1 MGRVMSKSRGF
12 RSGARRPRRAPAPGL
27 HPPGFGGALPSQNPP
42 RLQPRDAAERQI
54 LRLVTRLQVRGEAVG
69 VPNLMRADW
78 DRMKLEEAV
87 LLNEGTDKPVV
98 DVVKLGR
105 SRAMRAQFNGYA
117 RVISAASKSA
127 ERHLGR
133 ETEQSRQ
140 NQPGLSP
147 AETAPSSLREADRS
161 EEDEGSAFMKRLRAR
176 ADELATRGQDR
187 EREQDRD

>member
-1 MGRVMSKSRGF
+1 MSRSRGF
-12 RSGARRPRRAPAPGL
+12 SSGTKRQRKAPAPGL
-27 HPPGFGGALPSQNPP
+27 HPPGFGGVRPSQNPP
-42 RLQPRDAAERQI
+42 RLQLRDATERQI
-54 LRLVTRLQVRGEAVG
+54 LRLVTRLQVRGEAGG

-87 LLNEGTDKPVV
+87 LLNERADKPIV
-98 DVVKLGR
+98 DVVKQGR

-127 ERHLGR
+127 ERPLGR
-133 ETEQSRQ
+133 DTEQSRQ
-140 NQPGLSP
+140 NQPDLSP
-147 AETAPSSLREADRS
+147 AETAPSTRRESDRS

-176 ADELATRGQDR
+176 ADELATRGRDR

>member
-1 MGRVMSKSRGF
+1 MDRVMSRSRGF

-27 HPPGFGGALPSQNPP
+27 HPPGFGGAQPSQNPP
-42 RLQPRDAAERQI
+42 RLQTRDATERQI
-54 LRLVTRLQVRGEAVG
+54 LRLVTRLQVRGEAGG

-87 LLNEGTDKPVV
+87 LLKEHADKPIV

-127 ERHLGR
+127 ERPLGR
-133 ETEQSRQ
+133 DTEQSGQ

-147 AETAPSSLREADRS
+147 AETAPASRRESDRS
-161 EEDEGSAFMKRLRAR
+161 EQDEDSAFMKRLRAR
-176 ADELATRGQDR
+176 ADELAMRGQDR